1 MLHCLGVLSP
11 RVSNT
16 EFRHKSLEQL
26 TAYHLAQVPNQ
37 FIAYSST
44 VMAVFS
50 LRAAFFLVHDLVQQV
65 EDRQKISMMSNTMAE
80 RKLHAPIASVQAL
93 KSPGCLHQ

>member
-1 MLHCLGVLSP
+1 MPSQIPGA
-11 RVSNT
+11 
-16 EFRHKSLEQL
+16 
-26 TAYHLAQVPNQ
+26 TARACHLAQVPNQ

-65 EDRQKISMMSNTMAE
+65 EDRQQ
-80 RKLHAPIASVQAL
+80 V
-93 KSPGCLHQ
+93 